1 MKEYKEYK
9 NEDIEILE
17 KRIEQIEHDIKMMQT
32 QLVWEC
38 YDENDEDKIVNK

>member
-1 MKEYKEYK
+1 MNKEYS

-17 KRIEQIEHDIKMMQT
+17 KRIEQMEEDIKMMQA
-32 QLVWEC
+32 QLTWEC